1 MAEEAPAA
9 YKDVSAVVE
18 AANLAGLSRRVAKL
32 KPLASKDDDLWIFVA
47 YEIARLPTI
56 RALFWLVTVRFRPI
70 SDSDRDDPVRN
81 YIAEAEHIRPRSRQL
96 H

>member
-1 MAEEAPAA
+1 VWNIELAVMAAM
-9 YKDVSAVVE
+9 VLV
-18 AANLAGLSRRVAKL
+18 NG
-32 KPLASKDDDLWIFVA
+32 IFVA

-81 YIAEAEHIRPRSRQL
+81 YIAEAEHIRPRSREL